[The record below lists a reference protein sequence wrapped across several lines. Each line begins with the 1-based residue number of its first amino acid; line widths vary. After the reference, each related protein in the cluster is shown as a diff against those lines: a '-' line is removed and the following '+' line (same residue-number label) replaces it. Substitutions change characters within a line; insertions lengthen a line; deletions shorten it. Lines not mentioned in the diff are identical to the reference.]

1 MRTIFGEASVSDIDE
16 LKENKSSA
24 YKKDKYL
31 RRMELMAERKN
42 RALVIKE
49 EPIE

>member
-16 LKENKSSA
+16 LIENRSSA

-31 RRMELMAERKN
+31 RRMELLKERKK
-42 RALVIKE
+42 ALVIEE

>member
-31 RRMELMAERKN
+31 RRMELMAERKK
-42 RALVIKE
+42 ALIIEE